1 MREGKQLGQ
10 QLFGLML
17 GSLAGAGIALSQTTV
32 TGPGPMSVGTT
43 DATDLR
49 LQTNGTTR
57 VWITSTGNVGIGTAA
72 PATLL
77 HVAGATTLGGNLTV
91 NGSTVTLSGI
101 PGGSLATDVLVR
113 TGSGAVEY
121 RSASGLVGSLAWLLG
136 GNTLTSTQSLGTV
149 SNHDL
154 PIITNNV
161 ERVRITATG
170 NVGIGTSTPAQR
182 LHVVG
187 NIQFTGA
194 LMPAGAAGTAG
205 QVLVSQGGA
214 AAPQWWTIT
223 DDGTGTV
230 VVTPASGQITIGAL
244 NNNAIWNANRLQG
257 NNVSSTPP
265 AANQVL
271 AWDAMSNSWT
281 PKSLGSLG
289 AVTGTGTANR
299 LVRWT
304 GTSTVGNG
312 SLDDDGNGVLS
323 RAGNIAINPGAGNT
337 LSTNGNFSAAGTGTF
352 GGQLTVSSGG
362 AAITGNVSVTGN
374 ITATGNLTVNG
385 NTTLGTGASN
395 TVTINAGTVTAA
407 NLPAGTSNDFVVRG
421 AGGVLQVRTVTGMVT
436 GTGTANRLVRWTSS
450 STIGDGSL
458 DDNGSGT
465 LSRAGNI
472 AINPGA
478 GNTLSTNGNF
488 SAAGTGT
495 FGGQLTVSSGGAA
508 ITGNVSVAGNITAT
522 GNLTVNG
529 NTTLGDAAT
538 DQVTI
543 NAAAVQ
549 VPNIPSSSTAMQV
562 VMRESNELRLR
573 SALDPI
579 WNANQLQGFDVS
591 SAVPS
596 AGNILVWNAVT
607 SEWEPNPVTV
617 AGAWS
622 VNGNPGTD
630 PTFNFLGTTDDQ
642 PLIIKTNGTERMRIA
657 NSTNNGY
664 VGIGVTA
671 PAFRLELPNIANPA
685 GRGRANSWLTY
696 SSLRWK
702 EDIRPLE
709 NALDKVMQLQG
720 YSFRWKPEYG
730 GTPDIGFL
738 AEEVAR
744 VVPEVV
750 SYEPDGQVAGMDYSR
765 LVALLVEAVKEQ
777 QREIAQ
783 LRGLVEQL
791 LRERGERGGSG
802 GSIELH
808 DAWLGQNIPNPF
820 EGTTTIPYY
829 IPAGVSR
836 AELVVRDLG
845 GRELR
850 RLELSERGAHGQVR
864 LEMRLLGSGTYE
876 YSLVLDG
883 RVVATRQMTLV
894 R

>member
-1 MREGKQLGQ
+1 
-10 QLFGLML
+10 
-17 GSLAGAGIALSQTTV
+17 
-32 TGPGPMSVGTT
+32 MSVGTT

-57 VWITSTGNVGIGTAA
+57 VWITSTGNVGIGTAV
-72 PATLL
+72 PA
-77 HVAGATTLGGNLTV
+77 
-91 NGSTVTLSGI
+91 
-101 PGGSLATDVLVR
+101 
-113 TGSGAVEY
+113 E
-121 RSASGLVGSLAWLLG
+121 
-136 GNTLTSTQSLGTV
+136 Q
-149 SNHDL
+149 
-154 PIITNNV
+154 
-161 ERVRITATG
+161 
-170 NVGIGTSTPAQR
+170 

-187 NIQFTGA
+187 NIHFTGA

-230 VVTPASGQITIGAL
+230 VVTPAGGQITIGAL
-244 NNNAIWNANRLQG
+244 NNNAIWNADRLQG

-265 AANQVL
+265 AANDVL

-304 GTSTVGNG
+304 SSSTIGDG
-312 SLDDDGNGVLS
+312 SLEDDGSGTLS
-323 RAGNIAINPGAGNT
+323 RAGNIAINPGTGNT

-374 ITATGNLTVNG
+374 ITATGNLTVGG

-395 TVTINAGTVTAA
+395 TVTINAGTVTAP

-421 AGGVLQVRTVTGMVT
+421 AGGVLQVRTLTGIVS
-436 GTGTANRLVRWTSS
+436 GTGTAGQVAFWTGP
-450 STIGDGSL
+450 STIGGSPNL
-458 DDNGSGT
+458 TWTGTALGVGGDVNASGDLNGTDVNANGNVTVGGDLSLSSGEFVVGNGAGSAGQVLVSQGSG
-465 LSRAGNI
+465 
-472 AINPGA
+472 
-478 GNTLSTNGNF
+478 
-488 SAAGTGT
+488 AAPEWWDI
-495 FGGQLTVSSGGAA
+495 VDD
-508 ITGNVSVAGNITAT
+508 AT
-522 GNLTVNG
+522 
-529 NTTLGDAAT
+529 TTT
-538 DQVTI
+538 VTI
-543 NAAAVQ
+543 GSGQIQIAANNVL
-549 VPNIPSSSTAMQV
+549 P
-562 VMRESNELRLR
+562 L
-573 SALDPI
+573 

-591 SAVPS
+591 SAAPS
-596 AGNILVWNAVT
+596 AGNILVWNGT
-607 SEWEPNPVTV
+607 EWEPNPVTV

-630 PTFNFLGTTDDQ
+630 PAFNFLGTTDDQ